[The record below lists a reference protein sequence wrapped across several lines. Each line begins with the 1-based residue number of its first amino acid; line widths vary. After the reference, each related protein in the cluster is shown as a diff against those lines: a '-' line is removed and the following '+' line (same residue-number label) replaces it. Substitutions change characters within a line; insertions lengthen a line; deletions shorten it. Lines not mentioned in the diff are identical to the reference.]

1 MTPQDADAT
10 CPPQIKIA
18 PAPHSFADT
27 LPIAA
32 AAHESRAAALVR
44 GTDAAQGTIVAA
56 PLRAALPRSALE
68 SAARYYRGR
77 ARAGPDRRSVVEG
90 KSVSVRVELGGRRI
104 IKKKKTDENKC
115 RLQNQKY

>member
-1 MTPQDADAT
+1 MIRRPPRSTRTDTLFPYTTLFRSADAT

-77 ARAGPDRRSVVEG
+77 AREIGRASGWERVCQAG
-90 KSVSVRVELGGRRI
+90 
-104 IKKKKTDENKC
+104 
-115 RLQNQKY
+115 